1 LSLAHSFFPLSHYA
15 HTHTQHQ
22 RRSSSNSR
30 STPAVSVVVVVV
42 VAAVVAAAIV
52 AILAVASPR
61 VFFSIGGRVLPLS
74 LAFCLFVTNLFLRRQ
89 NLM

>member
-30 STPAVSVVVVVV
+30 STPAVSVVVV